1 MSNDDIR
8 IYSAFTAPE
17 RCYLPEKKEEK
28 KEEEVYR
35 PSFEYP
41 KYTARQRFL
50 RGFKRAE
57 NRSQPQD
64 KDIEGFVAHLNS
76 RTESPSVEFTL
87 FWATVYA
94 KVVEYDNHKLRSV
107 VHIHRFTGEI
117 VKSDSWKEAEK
128 NEGRL
133 RLDNVANLKEALA
146 ELKKQEE
153 LEAAESEEKAK
164 AA

>member
-28 KEEEVYR
+28 KVYPPR
-35 PSFEYP
+35 IQHP
-41 KYTARQRFL
+41 KYTKMQRFL
-50 RGFKRAE
+50 RAFKRAE

-64 KDIEGFVAHLNS
+64 ENIEGFVAHLNS
-76 RTESPSVEFTL
+76 RSESPSVKFIR
-87 FWATVYA
+87 FWSTTNA
-94 KVVEYDNHKLRSV
+94 KVVEYDNQKLSSV
-107 VHIHRFTGEI
+107 VYINRLTGVI
-117 VKSDSWKEAEK
+117 LKSDSWKEAER

-133 RLDNVANLKEALA
+133 RLDNIANFKEALA
-146 ELKKQEE
+146 ELEE
-153 LEAAESEEKAK
+153 REALEASEAEEKAK

>member
-17 RCYLPEKKEEK
+17 RCYLPKVEKKEEK
-28 KEEEVYR
+28 EEVHR

-41 KYTARQRFL
+41 KYTVWQRFL

-87 FWATVYA
+87 FWATIYA

-117 VKSDSWKEAEK
+117 LKSDSWKEAEN

-153 LEAAESEEKAK
+153 LEAAEKAKEKA
-164 AA
+164 A

>member
-28 KEEEVYR
+28 KVHPPR
-35 PSFEYP
+35 IQHP
-41 KYTARQRFL
+41 KYTKMQRFL
-50 RGFKRAE
+50 RAFKRAE

-64 KDIEGFVAHLNS
+64 ENIEGFVAHLNS
-76 RTESPSVEFTL
+76 RSESPSVKFIR
-87 FWATVYA
+87 FWSTTNA
-94 KVVEYDNHKLRSV
+94 KVVEYDNQKLSSV
-107 VHIHRFTGEI
+107 VYINRLTGVI
-117 VKSDSWKEAEK
+117 LKSDSWKEAER

-133 RLDNVANLKEALA
+133 RLDNIANFKEALA
-146 ELKKQEE
+146 ELEE
-153 LEAAESEEKAK
+153 REALEASEAEEKAK